1 MLYIGQLPILSY
13 KFQFSTMVA
22 ITMPIAVTIPVARVS
37 VISVS
42 LKRGVCYAIF
52 LVQNKLCNFLGP
64 KHVMQ
69 FSWSETNLS
78 CSSSIVVSLEAIS
91 NSVSIG
97 IGIVAIGS
105 IVGISLGS
113 RTIFKSQH
121 KILPQHSFC
130 HGGAHHVHVHSVHV
144 HIHVHFQH
152 SRHQPGLSIVIK
164 ISAQNFTSALLLP
177 WW

>member
-1 MLYIGQLPILSY
+1 MSYIGQLPILSY

-69 FSWSETNLS
+69 FSWSKTNLG
-78 CSSSIVVSLEAIS
+78 CS
-91 NSVSIG
+91 